1 MNTLINT
8 LTKDLHDTAEALAA
22 STEARRMMADTI
34 AELQAENAELRAAV
48 ARLIGLSKPL
58 TLTDRGD
65 AADGYCVDDAAYES
79 GTQWVMELRA
89 AG

>member
-48 ARLIGLSKPL
+48 ARLIGLNGNGRA
-58 TLTDRGD
+58 LTDRP
-65 AADGYCVDDAAYES
+65 AAHLEYDTSTWGVVYREN
-79 GTQWVMELRA
+79 GR
-89 AG
+89 